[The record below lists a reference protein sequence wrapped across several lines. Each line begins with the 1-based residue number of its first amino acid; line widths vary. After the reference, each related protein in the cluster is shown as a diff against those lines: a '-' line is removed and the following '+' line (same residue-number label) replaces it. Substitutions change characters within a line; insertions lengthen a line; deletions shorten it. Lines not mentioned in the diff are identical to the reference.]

1 MHVPSFFECVGSAK
15 ARVCL
20 PCECALRM
28 ADASMEDQDHDGCT
42 LSAATSAVCSSGLEI
57 EPAPSGSEGG
67 LNDDLKIT
75 SSPTPSSSRE
85 TRKRARGSFSE
96 NYLLH
101 EKPNLFIL
109 SIFMYLGTP
118 EFPVTELMTK
128 CCCDRKAVTC
138 FKLLSQADIERVRQE
153 FYSCSTETQQT
164 QYLLHYMREHSRG
177 DKSVL
182 YTVAGQEVC
191 ETSFRM
197 VYGLRYNRFSS
208 VKARFASGVVVA
220 EHGRLGKSHIGDASI
235 RVTCWLRTFVQK
247 VGDRMPTSTDIHLP
261 SCLTKADVYAL
272 AVDDLSQ
279 GGLSCCKPSTF
290 YSIWKSEFPH
300 VKIPKVII
308 ECPTIYLAT
317 T

>member
-1 MHVPSFFECVGSAK
+1 M
-15 ARVCL
+15 
-20 PCECALRM
+20 M
-28 ADASMEDQDHDGCT
+28 ADTSMEDKDHDGCT
-42 LSAATSAVCSSGLEI
+42 LSAAKSALCSRGLET
-57 EPAPSGSEGG
+57 EPAALSGSGG
-67 LNDDLKIT
+67 SLNDDLKLT
-75 SSPTPSSSRE
+75 SSPTPSSQE
-85 TRKRARGSFSE
+85 TRKRARGPFSE
-96 NYLLH
+96 NYLLN
-101 EKPNLFIL
+101 ERPNLFIL
-109 SIFMYLGTP
+109 STFLYLGTP
-118 EFPVTELMTK
+118 EFPVTKLMTK
-128 CCCDRKAVTC
+128 YCCDRKAVTC
-138 FKLLSQADIERVRQE
+138 FKLLSQADIECVRQE
-153 FYSCSTETQQT
+153 FYSCATETEQT

-182 YTVAGQEVC
+182 YTVAGQEIC

-290 YSIWKSEFPH
+290 YNIWKSEFPH

-308 ECPTIYLAT
+308 ECPKIYLAT